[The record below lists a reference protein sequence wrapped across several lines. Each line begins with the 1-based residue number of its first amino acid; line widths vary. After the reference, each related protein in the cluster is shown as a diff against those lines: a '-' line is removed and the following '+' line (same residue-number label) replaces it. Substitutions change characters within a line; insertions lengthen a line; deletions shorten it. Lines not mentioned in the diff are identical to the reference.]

1 MEGTAELD
9 LQLVL
14 PGLPSDDACVDRLE
28 RALAAQRGVLRA
40 HVDRENTPITLCLHY
55 DPDVLSLAE
64 VERLGKRAGASIG
77 ERYRHEILTVDGMD
91 CSDCALVIEH
101 GLRRVDGILAAQAS
115 YAAQTV
121 RVEYDGRKSSRA
133 AIEARLR
140 GLGYALR
147 PGRMKGWLA
156 AQRELLFSAGAGVL
170 LSSGWLGQRFLALP
184 PAAAMT
190 LYAGAYLLGGWDVA
204 RHAWGAVRARR
215 ADTDVLM
222 LAAAIGAASIGDL
235 PEGALLL
242 FLFSLGHALEER
254 VLDRARSAIR
264 ALSGLTPRTA
274 LVRRNGTEAELPVE
288 QIQLEDV
295 VVVRPGVRVPMD
307 GLVVAG
313 QSAVDQS
320 PVTGESMPVEKE
332 SGAAVFAGTVNGQGV
347 IDVRVTRL
355 ARDST
360 LSRVAR
366 MVEEAQTHK
375 SRTQRLVERFERFF
389 VPAVLIATVALIAL
403 LPLFG
408 LSWRDSFLRAMT
420 LLVAASPC
428 ALALGAPAALLAGV
442 ANAARHGVLVKGG
455 AHLESLGRLRAVAF
469 DKTGTLTH
477 GRPEVTDVESLRTG
491 AEEPDGA
498 AAGGVLAVAAALEKR
513 SGHPIAQAVVRA
525 ADAAALSIPP
535 VGDVES
541 ASGLGVR
548 GDVDGCPV
556 LVGNMRLMEEGNV
569 TVTREAI
576 DRAEALQ
583 SEGKT
588 TLFVARAGRLL
599 GIVAVSDTLRPEV
612 IGALAALRRAG
623 VEKTLMLTGDNARAA
638 AAMARRAG
646 LDDVRAELMPEQKLE
661 AVRELARTFGVVAM
675 VGDGVNDAPAL
686 ACATVGIAMGG
697 ASTDAALET
706 ADVVLM
712 RDDLSMLPFA
722 VGLGRA
728 TRAIVAQNLGLSLA
742 VIGLL
747 VASSLAG
754 FAGIGAA
761 IAIHEGSTLVV
772 ALNALRLL
780 GYRPGGR
787 HTSP

>member
-1 MEGTAELD
+1 MEVTAELD

-28 RALAAQRGVLRA
+28 RALAAQRGVLQA
-40 HVDRENTPITLCLHY
+40 HVEREKTPITLCLHY
-55 DPDVLSLAE
+55 NPDVLSLAE

-101 GLRRVDGILAAQAS
+101 GLRRVDGMVSAQAN

-121 RVEYDGRKSSRA
+121 RVEYDGRKLGRVGV
-133 AIEARLR
+133 EARLR
-140 GLGYALR
+140 GLGYAVR
-147 PGRMKGWLA
+147 SGKIKGWLT

-170 LSSGWLGQRFLALP
+170 LAASWLGQRFLGVPSAV
-184 PAAAMT
+184 ATA

-215 ADTDVLM
+215 TDTDVLM

-264 ALSGLTPRTA
+264 ALSSLTPRTA
-274 LVRRNGTEAELPVE
+274 PVRRDGAETELPIE
-288 QIQLEDV
+288 KIQLDDV

-307 GLVVAG
+307 GVVVTG
-313 QSAVDQS
+313 QSAVDQA
-320 PVTGESMPVEKE
+320 PVTGESMPVEKGP
-332 SGAAVFAGTVNGQGV
+332 GATVFAGSVNGQGALE
-347 IDVRVTRL
+347 VRVTRL

-375 SRTQRLVERFERFF
+375 SPTQRLVERFEGFF

-408 LSWRDSFLRAMT
+408 LSWHNSFLRAMT

-455 AHLESLGRLRAVAF
+455 AHLENLGRLRAVAF

-477 GRPEVTDVESLRTG
+477 GRPQVTDVESLCAG
-491 AEEPDGA
+491 AEAPDGTA
-498 AAGGVLAVAAALEKR
+498 ADGVLRLAAALERR
-513 SGHPIAQAVVRA
+513 SGHPLAQALVQA
-525 ADAAALSIPP
+525 ADASDLSIPA

-541 ASGLGVR
+541 VSGLGLR
-548 GDVDGCPV
+548 GDVEGALA
-556 LVGNMRLMEEGNV
+556 LVGSIRLMEEANV
-569 TVTREAI
+569 SVTREAI

-588 TLFVARAGRLL
+588 TLFVARSGRIL

-612 IGALAALRRAG
+612 GAALLAMRRAG
-623 VEKTLMLTGDNARAA
+623 VEKTVMLTGDNARAA

-646 LDDVRAELMPEQKLE
+646 IDDVRAELMPEQKLE
-661 AVRELARTFGVVAM
+661 AVRELARTFGIVAM

-712 RDDLSMLPFA
+712 SDDLSMLPFA

-747 VASSLAG
+747 VASSIAG
-754 FAGIGAA
+754 VASIGVA
-761 IAIHEGSTLVV
+761 IAVHEGSTLVV

-780 GYRPGGR
+780 GYRPRCR
-787 HTSP
+787 HHQ

>member
-1 MEGTAELD
+1 MEATAELD

-14 PGLPSDDACVDRLE
+14 PALQPDDACFERLE
-28 RALAAQRGVLRA
+28 QALAAKRGVIRA
-40 HVDRENTPITLCLHY
+40 HVERDRTPATLCLHY
-55 DPDVLSLAE
+55 DPELLSLADIA
-64 VERLGKRAGASIG
+64 RLGKRTGASIG
-77 ERYRHEILTVDGMD
+77 ERYRHEMLTIDGMD

-101 GLRRVDGILAAQAS
+101 GLRRVEGVLAAQVG

-121 RVEYDGRKSSRA
+121 RVEYDGQKVGRA
-133 AIEARLR
+133 AIEARLS
-140 GLGYALR
+140 GLGYRVR
-147 PGRMKGWLA
+147 PGKIQGWLA
-156 AQRELLFSAGAGVL
+156 AQRELLVSAAAGVL
-170 LSSGWLGQRFLALP
+170 LSTGWLGERFLALP
-184 PAAAMT
+184 PAAAMAF
-190 LYAGAYLLGGWDVA
+190 YAGAFLLGGWDVA
-204 RHAWGAVRARR
+204 RHAWGAVRARK

-222 LAAAIGAASIGDL
+222 LAAAIGAASLGKL
-235 PEGALLL
+235 AEGALLL
-242 FLFSLGHALEER
+242 SLFSLGHALEER

-264 ALSGLTPRTA
+264 ALSGLAPRTA
-274 LVRRNGTEAELPVE
+274 LVRRDGAEAELSVE
-288 QIQLEDV
+288 QIQLDDI

-307 GLVVAG
+307 GVVIAG

-320 PVTGESMPVEKE
+320 PVTGESMPVEKGPE
-332 SGAAVFAGTVNGQGV
+332 ATVFAGSVNGQGALE
-347 IDVRVTRL
+347 VRVTRL

-375 SRTQRLVERFERFF
+375 SPTQRLVERFERIF
-389 VPAVLIATVALIAL
+389 VPAVLVATVALAAL
-403 LPLFG
+403 LPLSG
-408 LSWRDSFLRAMT
+408 LSWRDSFLRAMA

-428 ALALGAPAALLAGV
+428 ALALGPPAALLAGI

-455 AHLESLGRLRAVAF
+455 AHLENLGRLRAVAF

-477 GRPEVTDVESLRTG
+477 GRPEVTDVESLHAG
-491 AEEPDGA
+491 AEGSPGA
-498 AAGGVLAVAAALEKR
+498 DVTLALAAALEKR

-525 ADAAALSIPP
+525 ADARNLSIPP
-535 VGDVES
+535 AGAVES
-541 ASGLGVR
+541 VSGLGVR
-548 GDVDGCPV
+548 GDVEGSPV
-556 LVGNMRLMEEGNV
+556 LVGSMRLMQQGKV
-569 TVTREAI
+569 TVTRDAI

-588 TLFVARAGRLL
+588 TLFVARAGQLL
-599 GIVAVSDTLRPEV
+599 GIVAVSDTLRLEV
-612 IGALAALRRAG
+612 SGALLALKRAG
-623 VEKTLMLTGDNARAA
+623 VEKTVMLTGDNARAA

-661 AVRELARTFGVVAM
+661 AIRELARTFGIVAM

-712 RDDLSMLPFA
+712 RDDLSRLPFA

-728 TRAIVAQNLGLSLA
+728 TRAVVAQNLGLSLA
-742 VIGLL
+742 VIGVL

-754 FAGIGAA
+754 VAGIGAA
-761 IAIHEGSTLVV
+761 IALHESSTILV

-780 GYRPGGR
+780 GYRPR
-787 HTSP
+787 DAEAI